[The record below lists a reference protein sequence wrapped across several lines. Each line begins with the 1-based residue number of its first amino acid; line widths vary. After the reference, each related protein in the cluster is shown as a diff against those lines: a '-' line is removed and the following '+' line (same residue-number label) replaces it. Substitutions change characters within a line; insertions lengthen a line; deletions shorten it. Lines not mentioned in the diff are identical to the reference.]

1 MEPGSLPLF
10 LGFSHSSVSKESDCS
25 AGDLGSIPGLRRSPG
40 EGNGN
45 PLQYS
50 CLENPRDRGAWRS
63 KVHGAARVRHALT
76 TKPPLVFDGR
86 DTIHLPDSS
95 TPPPGLLPQQN
106 PHCLSVSL
114 KPPDQ
119 ACSADSQ
126 IRGCRL
132 HSASRVTDTSGSQ
145 ACTDPQQQ
153 HFQPPP
159 A

>member
-119 ACSADSQ
+119 ACSADCQ